1 MGSMEY
7 MLGSLVAGSGHSV
20 FIDKSAEFNKI
31 VKDFIS
37 KK

>member
-7 MLGSLVAGSGHSV
+7 MLGSLVAGSGHTVS
-20 FIDKSAEFNKI
+20 IDKPEEFNKI
-31 VKDFIS
+31 EIYS